1 MVMRVVNNIMKRI
14 KKNKEQMKIRKNN
27 FSRIKKKKIKK
38 NYK

>member
-27 FSRIKKKKIKK
+27 FSRIKKKKKKK
-38 NYK
+38 NNK

>member
-27 FSRIKKKKIKK
+27 FSRIKKKKKK
-38 NYK
+38 RNYK